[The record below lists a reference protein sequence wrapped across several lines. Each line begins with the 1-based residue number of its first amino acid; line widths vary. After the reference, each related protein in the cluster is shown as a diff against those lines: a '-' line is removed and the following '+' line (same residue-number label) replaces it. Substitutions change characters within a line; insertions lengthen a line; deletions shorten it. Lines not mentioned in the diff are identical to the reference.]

1 MFTQFVM
8 VLRLPLTQNQ
18 KCGIVS
24 QENIKRLT
32 LSINVMPEVKT
43 GIQENGSVNSVKDT
57 FLEPVKNIIFVVLYL

>member
-1 MFTQFVM
+1 M

-43 GIQENGSVNSVKDT
+43 GVQENGNVNSVKHI
-57 FLEPVKNIIFVVLYL
+57 FLEPVENIIFVILYL

>member
-43 GIQENGSVNSVKDT
+43 GIQENGNVNSVKDT
-57 FLEPVKNIIFVVLYL
+57 FLEPVKNIIFVILYL